1 MKSVENVQRVQNLI
15 ENKYLNPFGLMDG
28 FDKRILFHLSSG
40 VPLKDEVADKILST
54 FCKGKV
60 STSYFRKKGSSHVK
74 NYFMLHS
81 KRTILCQFRKSQQNT
96 R

>member
-60 STSYFRKKGSSHVK
+60 YTSYFRKKGSSPVK
-74 NYFMLHS
+74 NYFMPHS
-81 KRTILCQFRKSQQNT
+81 ERTILCHFRKSQQNT
-96 R
+96 L